1 MQGHHKFGNDL
12 WKNKWCKFEM
22 DAVEYY
28 EGSQMKPKFTVKGKF
43 LKNAL
48 VFGRSYTGIIFFQVL
63 LRLSCFVYVMKNE

>member
-28 EGSQMKPKFTVKGKF
+28 EDSQMKTKVTVKGTLVDFFKF
-43 LKNAL
+43 N
-48 VFGRSYTGIIFFQVL
+48 
-63 LRLSCFVYVMKNE
+63 